1 MRRVLV
7 PLDGSSLAASILPD
21 PKQLAG
27 EGGELILIRDPI
39 GSDSESSLLGLN
51 EEASVQE
58 TIADLEAQADRLRKE
73 GIRVET
79 HALVMIDPAHAIDT
93 AIRLYGADMVACSTH
108 GRGPLGRLMHG
119 GVVWRALADS
129 PVPVLVRHLDAPS
142 NDRSIF
148 VPERRIMVPLDG
160 SQYAEQALPLAQEL
174 AHEWD
179 ASIWLVHVVSSY
191 PVTGLPR
198 TDIDPEALSDE
209 QAQRSV
215 QSYLEQVATRLNVKV
230 HKHVLFG
237 PVSEHLVAA
246 VQAWNIGHV
255 VMTSH
260 GKTGLQ
266 RALLGSV
273 ADNLIQHLNCAI
285 IVIPS
290 HVVAATE
297 RSGADQATAGVVS
310 V

>member
-7 PLDGSSLAASILPD
+7 PLDGSPLAASILPD
-21 PKQLAG
+21 AQQLAG

-39 GSDSESSLLGLN
+39 GSDVESSLLGLN

-58 TIADLEAQADRLRKE
+58 TIADLEAQADQLREE

-79 HALVMIDPAHAIDT
+79 HALVMIDPAFAIDT
-93 AIRLYGADMVACSTH
+93 AIRLYGADIVACSTH
-108 GRGPLGRLMHG
+108 GRGPLGRLIHG

-129 PVPVLVRHLDAPS
+129 PVPVLVRHLNAPS
-142 NDRSIF
+142 DDGSIF

-160 SQYAEQALPLAQEL
+160 SRDAEQAVPLAEEL
-174 AHEWD
+174 AHEWH

-191 PVTGLPR
+191 PITGLPR
-198 TDIDPEALSDE
+198 TDIDPEAASDD
-209 QAQRSV
+209 QARRSV
-215 QSYLEQVATRLNVKV
+215 QAYLEQVATRLTVKV
-230 HKHVLFG
+230 HTHVLFG

-260 GKTGLQ
+260 GKTRLQ
-266 RALLGSV
+266 RVLLGSV
-273 ADNLIQHLNCAI
+273 ADYLIQHLECPI
-285 IVIPS
+285 IVVPS
-290 HVVAATE
+290 HALVAAK
-297 RSGADQATAGVVS
+297 RSIADRATAGVIS